1 MKYLL
6 SIITIV
12 ALSLSI
18 TSCNDIMTGECSLIG
33 FEKSHTFAKDGGN
46 HIFKG
51 ERSVNFWFLSHL
63 FINETELEWT
73 DESLKCT
80 YKDPAKPWTL
90 YKIEGE
96 WFVIERIDDLTI
108 SVTVTPTD
116 QARNLSFLAN
126 QGNCSDPIEV
136 FQII

>member
-12 ALSLSI
+12 ALSLSV
-18 TSCNDIMTGECSLIG
+18 TSCKDTVYGECTLIK
-33 FEKSHTFAKDGGN
+33 FEEAHTFTKDGGN

-51 ERSVNFWFLSHL
+51 KNKVSFWSLSNLEVNGILL
-63 FINETELEWT
+63 RWT
-73 DESLKCT
+73 DESIKCT
-80 YKDPAKPWTL
+80 YKDPSKPWTL
-90 YKIEGE
+90 NKIEGE

-116 QARNLSFLAN
+116 QVRNLSFLAT
-126 QGNCSDPIEV
+126 QGNCSDPIKV
-136 FQII
+136 NQTI